1 MTSDDL
7 NKEKVIVVD
16 KSVQTLFI
24 IDGQSKDVIESFYM
38 IGESFEMVKHQFDF
52 INLLVSKILRNY
64 ISNFERI
71 ILTMVEKMDE

>member
-1 MTSDDL
+1 LVSEQGRKM
-7 NKEKVIVVD
+7 V
-16 KSVQTLFI
+16 
-24 IDGQSKDVIESFYM
+24 YM

-52 INLLVSKILRNY
+52 INLLVSRILRNY

>member
-1 MTSDDL
+1 MLL
-7 NKEKVIVVD
+7 NRF
-16 KSVQTLFI
+16 LFQLVSEQ
-24 IDGQSKDVIESFYM
+24 GRKMVYM